1 MKPRQASLIGT
12 NGREAL
18 PDGKF
23 ASREGAMIIIQNGAI
38 NQLAIPSN

>member
-23 ASREGAMIIIQNGAI
+23 LSGEGDMIIIQNGAI
-38 NQLAIPSN
+38 NQLAMK